1 MIGLFGKLRSA
12 IKKGVDTVSG
22 KIAKKIAYKELSE
35 EDFDEIE
42 DDLVIELAQS
52 DVAYD
57 VAVEIVE
64 SVKKKLLGVKVKRG
78 TNVRELVE
86 KTFREAILEVLS
98 KPVQINILEEIES
111 RCKRNQ
117 LTKIMFLGVNGVGKT
132 TTIAK
137 IAYLLKK
144 NGITPVIAAT
154 DTFRAGAQEQL
165 KFHSEKL
172 GLPFIG
178 GKYGADPASVG
189 YDAIK
194 YAEARGY
201 CVVLID
207 TAGRLHVDRDLM
219 EELKKVSRVTKPD
232 YKILIIDS
240 LTGNDALDQVKFFDD
255 AVSIDGIILTKMDA
269 DVKGGTAVSVIAMSG
284 KPVIFIG
291 TGQKYGD
298 LELFNPKSLVGKIF
312 S

>member
-1 MIGLFGKLRSA
+1 MFGKLRSA
-12 IKKGVDTVSG
+12 LKKGVETVSE
-22 KIAKKIAYKELSE
+22 KVAKKITYKELSE
-35 EDFDEIE
+35 EDFEGMEEELI
-42 DDLVIELAQS
+42 LELAGS
-52 DVAYD
+52 DIAYD

-64 SVKKKLLGVKVKRG
+64 NVKRGLLGVKVKRG
-78 TNVRELVE
+78 TNVKRLVE
-86 KTFREAILEVLS
+86 ETFREAVLKVLS
-98 KPVQINILEEIES
+98 KPEQIDLLDEIDM
-111 RCKRNQ
+111 RCKRKQ

-144 NGITPVIAAT
+144 KGITPVIAAT

-165 KFHSEKL
+165 KLHSEKL

-207 TAGRLHVDRDLM
+207 TAGRLHVDQDLM
-219 EELKKVSRVTKPD
+219 DELKKVTRITRPD
-232 YKILIIDS
+232 YKVLVIDS
-240 LTGNDALDQVKFFDD
+240 LTGNDALDQVRFFDE
-255 AVSIDGIILTKMDA
+255 AVSINGIILTKMDA
-269 DVKGGTAVSVIAMSG
+269 DVKGGTAVSVITMSG
-284 KPVIFIG
+284 KPVIFVG
-291 TGQKYGD
+291 TGQEYD
-298 LELFNPKSLVGKIF
+298 NLELFVPADLVEKIF

>member
-1 MIGLFGKLRSA
+1 MFSKLRSVL
-12 IKKGVDTVSG
+12 KKGVDTFSEKV
-22 KIAKKIAYKELSE
+22 AKKIAYKELSE
-35 EDFDEIE
+35 EDFEGIE
-42 DDLVIELAQS
+42 DNLILELAQS

-64 SVKKKLLGVKVKRG
+64 NVKKRLLGIKVKRG
-78 TNVRELVE
+78 TDIRAFVE
-86 KTFREAILEVLS
+86 ESFREAILDILS
-98 KPVQINILEEIES
+98 KPTQVDILEEIET
-111 RCKRNQ
+111 RCKRKL

-137 IAYLLKK
+137 MAYLLKK
-144 NGITPVIAAT
+144 KGITPVIGAT

-165 KFHSEKL
+165 KLHMEKL

-178 GKYGADPASVG
+178 GRYGADPASVG
-189 YDAIK
+189 YDAMK

-232 YKILIIDS
+232 YKILVIDS

-291 TGQKYGD
+291 TGQKYED
-298 LELFNPKSLVGKIF
+298 LEPFDPEDLVGKIF